1 MYTYIYIYKYIYIY
15 IYIMKN
21 ISNKYISNKI
31 DISNIGNICKFPCEK
46 FKNCNCLP
54 EKKN

>member
-1 MYTYIYIYKYIYIY
+1 
-15 IYIMKN
+15 MKN